1 MAAIAAPVT
10 WKQVERVIRPDAFT
24 LGPPFGAKRPAGRT
38 YIQ

>member
-24 LGPPFGAKRPAGRT
+24 LGQPFGAKRPAGRT